1 MPSDKSP
8 TRQLVIDL
16 REINRLDR
24 AARIAARF
32 EEMNTAQAA
41 REARKQM
48 HAALGL
54 ALLAV
59 VTFLAIFHDA
69 PARVAATVLDAEAQ
83 AGGW

>member
-24 AARIAARF
+24 ADRIAVRF
-32 EEMNTAQAA
+32 AEMNTAQAA

-48 HAALGL
+48 RAAIGLSLL
-54 ALLAV
+54 ALII
-59 VTFLAIFHDA
+59 FLAIFHDA
-69 PARVAATVLDAEAQ
+69 PARTAATVLDAEAQ

>member
-24 AARIAARF
+24 ADRIAVRF
-32 EEMNTAQAA
+32 AEMNTAQAA

-48 HAALGL
+48 RAAIGL
-54 ALLAV
+54 ALLALII
-59 VTFLAIFHDA
+59 FLSIFHDA
-69 PARVAATVLDAEAQ
+69 PARVAAPVLDAEAQ

>member
-1 MPSDKSP
+1 MNSDKTLS
-8 TRQLVIDL
+8 QLVDDL
-16 REINRLDR
+16 REINRHDR

-54 ALLAV
+54 ALGALV
-59 VTFLAIFHDA
+59 LFLVIFHDA

-83 AGGW
+83 TGGW